1 MNMNKTK
8 LRAFLL
14 TIAALLFAKPL
25 YVDEVLKFTVL
36 TTGEPLKDLVRAEY
50 RLSENSE
57 TQHIRAYVKNAGRAS
72 FRIYAKD
79 VAYVKIMPPAGKRL
93 TAVKVI
99 GKTKAAL
106 DIPEKYIFSPFPIQG
121 KKHFDF
127 KFFVIFGSFA
137 YMLFYTLVKKQ
148 PFFDLSVPKIRN
160 VEFLRLIFTFTIVLH
175 HLTPQFEFFTKGYYG
190 VEFFFVLSGL
200 FLMLTFKPEKTTEG
214 FVKSKIV
221 HFIPLIV
228 LCALFNGKLALL
240 PANMLFLQGT
250 GLTPAVPAQGWY
262 LGVLFWV
269 TLLYF
274 CILKYFKPEPGKMLI
289 AVLTFWALTDNDIG
303 HGLQRGF
310 AGIGLGCFLAI
321 FWNWMRQKTYIPTR
335 AKTVAYTCAEAGLL
349 IYSPVLLFSE
359 ALLPENKVNIY
370 IAYAGLILL
379 FLLKR
384 GKISQFFEKPFF
396 AKISCCA
403 FAIYMTHIDLTRA
416 AYYHLLERAPNVFDD
431 YKIALIAV
439 NLVWCYLFGLMI
451 WKYVELP
458 AARWLKSKLQ

>member
-1 MNMNKTK
+1 MKKNK
-8 LRAFLL
+8 LASFLL
-14 TIAALLFAKPL
+14 TAVILLCANGLYFDRLIKVTFFTDVPQWNAVRVSYTADGKTQNVRNVIKGGGRGTLRIYAENLAAVKFDLPDGKKMTSLKIEGRQKISPAIPSDYDVRDLAVQGRVHFDLKFFLLFAFMT
-25 YVDEVLKFTVL
+25 YGMV
-36 TTGEPLKDLVRAEY
+36 
-50 RLSENSE
+50 
-57 TQHIRAYVKNAGRAS
+57 
-72 FRIYAKD
+72 
-79 VAYVKIMPPAGKRL
+79 
-93 TAVKVI
+93 
-99 GKTKAAL
+99 
-106 DIPEKYIFSPFPIQG
+106 
-121 KKHFDF
+121 
-127 KFFVIFGSFA
+127 
-137 YMLFYTLVKKQ
+137 YTLFSKKKLY
-148 PFFDLSVPKIRN
+148 DVSVQKLKN
-160 VEFLRLIFTFTIVLH
+160 VEFLRLLFTFCIVAH
-175 HLTPQFEFFTKGYYG
+175 HMTPVVDFFNEGWLG
-190 VEFFFVLSGL
+190 VEFFFILSGF
-200 FLMLTFKPEKTTEG
+200 FLMITFNSERTGGE
-214 FVKSKIV
+214 FVRSKIA
-221 HFIPLIV
+221 HFIPLTV
-228 LCALFNGKLALL
+228 LAAVFNGKFALI

-250 GLTPAVPAQGWY
+250 GLAAAVPPQGWY

-349 IYSPVLLFSE
+349 IYSPVLLFSQ

-384 GKISQFFEKPFF
+384 GKVSQFFEKPFF

-458 AARWLKSKLQ
+458 ATRWLKSKLQ